1 MTIARFSRTIES
13 WNGLMVVSFSPCC
26 LDFIKKSVTQA
37 LFKLPTH

>member
-26 LDFIKKSVTQA
+26 L
-37 LFKLPTH
+37 